1 MLEHEPID
9 ILGISE
15 SWLHSWIDDS
25 ELNINGYHKIIR
37 NDRKSGRY
45 GGVAIYC
52 NKNYKHIDRKE
63 WNVSCNDIEMGWIE
77 IILLQSRH
85 LYICTVYRPD
95 NSLRAPLD
103 TLEE

>member
-1 MLEHEPID
+1 MLEHEPRD

-63 WNVSCNDIEMGWIE
+63 WNESCNDIEMSWIE
-77 IILLQSRH
+77 IYYHRVDLFIYVLCIGQKTHLDLL
-85 LYICTVYRPD
+85 
-95 NSLRAPLD
+95 
-103 TLEE
+103 